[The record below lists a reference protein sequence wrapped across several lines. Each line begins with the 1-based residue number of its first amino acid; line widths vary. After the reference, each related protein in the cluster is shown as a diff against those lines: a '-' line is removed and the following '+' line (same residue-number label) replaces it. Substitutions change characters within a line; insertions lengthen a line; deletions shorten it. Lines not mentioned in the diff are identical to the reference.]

1 MKVKN
6 IIAEALDLTG
16 LFGQLTTLKK
26 NYLEMEQSIKT
37 NPMLAK
43 EYAPQMAS
51 LTASMTALEKQ
62 LGGLYSQQK
71 TEQGVA
77 AKQQQLNQQN
87 AAKPGTTQSLASQA
101 VKPATPIAPTTK
113 PATPIAPTTKPA
125 VQQIK

>member
-26 NYLEMEQSIKT
+26 NYSEMEQSIKT

-62 LGGLYSQQK
+62 LGGLYAQQK
-71 TEQGVA
+71 TEQNVV

-87 AAKPGTTQSLASQA
+87 ASKPGTTQSLASQA
-101 VKPATPIAPTTK
+101 VKSATPIAPTTK
-113 PATPIAPTTKPA
+113 PEIQPVK
-125 VQQIK
+125 